1 MDKYHARQ
9 LKARE
14 DAAFK
19 KKMTERSNFST
30 VDGVRA
36 ARKDHYKRNEHP
48 GYHQYKGGR
57 DAEVRS
63 M

>member
-19 KKMTERSNFST
+19 KKMTERSNYST

-36 ARKDHYKRNEHP
+36 ARKDHY
-48 GYHQYKGGR
+48 
-57 DAEVRS
+57 
-63 M
+63 